1 VVKRRGRPPR
11 KPPFEALDWM
21 MTPDDADPLLEA
33 LARDRLAHPD
43 HPPRAIDC
51 DSLADLLGG
60 GKPPDDA

>member
-1 VVKRRGRPPR
+1 
-11 KPPFEALDWM
+11 M

-51 DSLADLLGG
+51 DSLADLLAC